1 MYKFDDRLID
11 VSEHAGSFVPGYRYI
26 ASRDFDPDE
35 PYGYGDTFRDAIKDL
50 LLIEVE
56 REEDR
61 RSEALFESKEA
72 FEQAIDAEAESM
84 LKRID
89 DMIDAQL
96 DYKYCNEPTEAV

>member
-11 VSEHAGSFVPGYRYI
+11 VSEHAGSFVPGHRYI

-35 PYGYGDTFRDAIKDL
+35 PYGYGDTFKAAIKDL

-61 RSEALFESKEA
+61 RNVSLFESQED
-72 FEQAIDAEAESM
+72 FERAINAEAETM
-84 LKRID
+84 IKRID
-89 DMIDAQL
+89 DMIDAGL
-96 DYKYCNEPTEAV
+96 DYKYRNEPTEAV

>member
-11 VSEHAGSFVPGYRYI
+11 VSEHAGSFVPGHRYI

-35 PYGYGDTFRDAIKDL
+35 PYGYGDTFKDAIKDL

-61 RSEALFESKEA
+61 RNVSLFESQEA
-72 FEQAIDAEAESM
+72 FEQAIDAEADAM

-89 DMIDAQL
+89 DILSAEL
-96 DYKYCNEPTEAV
+96 DYAYRNEPTEAV